1 MVIHF
6 IFFTIVLLVTSGSDM
21 EIKGEFIEA
30 GAAYQ
35 EENDLHGEVRIL
47 GRFLEEALFAGQNRH
62 AYNLILILELYPLE
76 SSYFDYWYA
85 RLAWSCGLSEFACNC
100 LDSLNAEQWLK
111 ARANGLAAQFRGN
124 AELAVQYYRESWIS
138 ARTSRERY
146 YSALDLS
153 FALLQTGD
161 YSEAEMIASF
171 LVENFP
177 GEGIPLIALGLV
189 HYEQN
194 RFGPAMTV
202 LQSVFT
208 GETYTATARNF
219 AGMLLEDLE

>member
-1 MVIHF
+1 MVIQF
-6 IFFTIVLLVTSGSDM
+6 IISIVLLIASGSDL
-21 EIKGEFIEA
+21 EIKGELIEA

-35 EENDLHGEVRIL
+35 EENDSSGEVRIL
-47 GRFLEEALFAGQNRH
+47 SRFLEEALYAGQNRH
-62 AYNLILILELYPLE
+62 AYNLLLILEFYPLE
-76 SSYFDYWYA
+76 VGYYEYWYA
-85 RLAWSCGLSEFACNC
+85 RLAWSCGLSEYACNS
-100 LDSLNAEQWLK
+100 LDSLNADQWLT
-111 ARANGLAAQFRGN
+111 ARARGLAAQFRGD
-124 AELAVQYYRESWIS
+124 AKLAIQYYRESWTS

-153 FALLQTGD
+153 FALLQTGE
-161 YSEAEMIASF
+161 YSEAEMITSF

-177 GEGIPLIALGLV
+177 GEGIPLIALGLI

-208 GETYTATARNF
+208 GETYTETARTF
-219 AGMLLEDLE
+219 AGILLEDLE

>member
-1 MVIHF
+1 MI
-6 IFFTIVLLVTSGSDM
+6 IQFFFSIVLLMTSGSNM
-21 EIKGEFIEA
+21 EINGDFVGA
-30 GAAYQ
+30 GAAYE
-35 EENDLHGEVRIL
+35 EENDSSGEVRIL
-47 GRFLEEALFAGQNRH
+47 SRFLEEALYAGQDRH

-76 SSYFDYWYA
+76 AGYYDYWYA
-85 RLAWSCGLSEFACNC
+85 RLAWSCGLSELASRC
-100 LDSLNAEQWLK
+100 LDSLNADQWLT
-111 ARANGLAAQFRGN
+111 ARAAGLAAQFRGN
-124 AELAVQYYRESWIS
+124 AELAVQYYRESWTS

-161 YSEAEMIASF
+161 YSEAEMITSF
-171 LVENFP
+171 LAANFP
-177 GEGIPLIALGLV
+177 GEGIPLIALGLI

-208 GETYTATARNF
+208 EETYTATARTF

>member
-1 MVIHF
+1 MVIQF
-6 IFFTIVLLVTSGSDM
+6 ILSIVLLMTHGSDM

-35 EENDLHGEVRIL
+35 EENDSSGEVRIL
-47 GRFLEEALFAGQNRH
+47 SRFLEEALYAGQNRH
-62 AYNLILILELYPLE
+62 AYNLIQILELYPIE
-76 SSYFDYWYA
+76 SAYYDYWYA
-85 RLAWSCGLSEFACNC
+85 RLAWSCGLSEFACKS
-100 LDSLNAEQWLK
+100 LDSLNADQWLT
-111 ARANGLAAQFRGN
+111 ARAGGLAAQFRGD
-124 AELAVQYYRESWIS
+124 AELATQYYRESWTS

-153 FALLQTGD
+153 FALLQTGGF
-161 YSEAEMIASF
+161 SEAEMITSF
-171 LVENFP
+171 LAENFP
-177 GEGIPLIALGLV
+177 GEGIPLIALGLI

-194 RFGPAMTV
+194 RFGPAITV

-208 GETYTATARNF
+208 GETYTATARTF

>member
-1 MVIHF
+1 M
-6 IFFTIVLLVTSGSDM
+6 TLGSDL
-21 EIKGEFIEA
+21 EINGDFVEA

-35 EENDLHGEVRIL
+35 EANDSSGEVRIL
-47 GRFLEEALFAGQNRH
+47 SRFLEEALYAGQNRH
-62 AYNLILILELYPLE
+62 AYDLILILEYYQLE
-76 SSYFDYWYA
+76 AGYYEYWYA
-85 RLAWSCGLSEFACNC
+85 RLAWSCGLSEFACSC
-100 LDSLNAEQWLK
+100 LDSLNADQWLK
-111 ARANGLAAQFRGN
+111 SRASGLAAQFRGN
-124 AELAVQYYRESWIS
+124 AELAVQNYRESWTF

-161 YSEAEMIASF
+161 YSEAEMITSF
-171 LVENFP
+171 LAENFP
-177 GEGIPLIALGLV
+177 GEGMPLIALGLI

-194 RFGPAMTV
+194 RFGPAMIV

-208 GETYTATARNF
+208 GETYTATARTF

>member
-1 MVIHF
+1 MLIQFVF
-6 IFFTIVLLVTSGSDM
+6 SMALLIASGSNM
-21 EIKGEFIEA
+21 EINGDFVEA

-35 EENDLHGEVRIL
+35 EENDSSGEVRIL
-47 GRFLEEALFAGQNRH
+47 SRFLEEALYSGQNRH
-62 AYNLILILELYPLE
+62 AYNLILILELYPIDPG
-76 SSYFDYWYA
+76 YFEYWYA
-85 RLAWSCGLSEFACNC
+85 RLAWSCGISEFACRR
-100 LDSLNAEQWLK
+100 LDSLNADQWLK
-111 ARANGLAAQFRGN
+111 TRAAGLASQFRGN
-124 AELAVQYYRESWIS
+124 AELAVQYYRESWTS

-171 LVENFP
+171 LAENFP
-177 GEGIPLIALGLV
+177 GEGIPLIALGLI

-208 GETYTATARNF
+208 GETYTATARTF

>member
-1 MVIHF
+1 MLIQF
-6 IFFTIVLLVTSGSDM
+6 IISIALMLTSGSDM
-21 EIKGEFIEA
+21 EIKGEFVGA

-35 EENDLHGEVRIL
+35 EENDSSGEVRIL
-47 GRFLEEALFAGQNRH
+47 SRFLEEALYAGQNRH

-76 SSYFDYWYA
+76 TVYYDYWYA
-85 RLAWSCGLSEFACNC
+85 RLAWSCGLSEFACSS
-100 LDSLNAEQWLK
+100 LDSLNADQWLT
-111 ARANGLAAQFRGN
+111 ARAAGLAAQFRGN
-124 AELAVQYYRESWIS
+124 ADLAVQYYRESWTS

-161 YSEAEMIASF
+161 YSEAEMITSF
-171 LVENFP
+171 LAENFP
-177 GEGIPLIALGLV
+177 GEGIPIIALGLI

-208 GETYTATARNF
+208 GETYTATARTF